1 MTAPINIGPAA
12 KKAPFTPPSPAK
24 PASHIGM
31 PLPTG
36 RMMPKVQLSETE
48 LADMMKVPGWREGDP
63 IPEGMADALAKV
75 RAEIEAT
82 PIAPPVPLDTP
93 PVMPS
98 GYVDVATL
106 PKERQAE
113 YEELGQFLA
122 AAREANV
129 RVANEE
135 RMSVPGAGPGIN
147 DAILGNTTI
156 EIDLEDD
163 VAEPAPEPK
172 RSKTA
177 DLLGLNAMEIT
188 HCPHCHWQLS
198 DPDVEDPTPAERQ
211 RYLQA
216 VLGLKPFDQ
225 IITLYGGAVEATFRE
240 LRPGEL
246 DAVFMAAFARQA
258 EDPENDARAQTFAE
272 WVDRYRLSLQ
282 LTHLRLGEQPMV
294 LPKDLDGWKTDASVS
309 DVDAVRAAADS
320 VFSSVV
326 NTESLGRAMMAALGR
341 FCRLVAKLEV
351 SADRPDFWGAA
362 PST

>member
-1 MTAPINIGPAA
+1 
-12 KKAPFTPPSPAK
+12 
-24 PASHIGM
+24 M

-82 PIAPPVPLDTP
+82 PIVPPVPLDTP
-93 PVMPS
+93 PVMPA

-163 VAEPAPEPK
+163 VTEPEPTPK

-177 DLLGLNAMEIT
+177 DLLGLNALEIS

-246 DAVFMAAFARQA
+246 DAVFMAAFSRQA

-272 WVDRYRLSLQ
+272 WVDRYRLCLQ
-282 LTHLRLGEQPMV
+282 LTHLRLGDQPMV
-294 LPKDLDGWKTDASVS
+294 LPKDLNGWKLDATVS

-320 VFSSVV
+320 VFSTVV

-351 SADRPDFWGAA
+351 SADRPDFWVAA

>member
-1 MTAPINIGPAA
+1 MTAPINVGPTA
-12 KKAPFTPPSPAK
+12 KKVPFTPPAPAK

-48 LADMMKVPGWREGDP
+48 LADMLKVPGWQQGDP

-75 RAEIEAT
+75 RAEIAAE

-106 PKERQAE
+106 SKEQQAE
-113 YEELGQFLA
+113 YAELGQFLA

-129 RVANEE
+129 RVTNEE

-156 EIDLEDD
+156 KLDLEDD
-163 VAEPAPEPK
+163 VTESEPEPR

-177 DLLGLNAMEIT
+177 DLLGLNSLEIS

-211 RYLQA
+211 RYLQS

-246 DAVFMAAFARQA
+246 DAVFMAAYARQA
-258 EDPENDARAQTFAE
+258 ERRREAERRQRAEMGEEA
-272 WVDRYRLSLQ
+272 WVRGRLNG
-282 LTHLRLGEQPMV
+282 TI
-294 LPKDLDGWKTDASVS
+294 K
-309 DVDAVRAAADS
+309 VR
-320 VFSSVV
+320 
-326 NTESLGRAMMAALGR
+326 NRGGRRGR
-341 FCRLVAKLEV
+341 
-351 SADRPDFWGAA
+351 S
-362 PST
+362 